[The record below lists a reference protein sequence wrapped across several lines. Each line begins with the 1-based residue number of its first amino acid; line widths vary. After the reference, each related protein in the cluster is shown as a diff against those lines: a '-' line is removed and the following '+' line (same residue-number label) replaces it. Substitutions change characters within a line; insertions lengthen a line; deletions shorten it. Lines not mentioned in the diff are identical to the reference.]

1 MGDQYIKN
9 LVASIRSP
17 LDESPPPKEVLPLKK
32 DLPETA
38 VLTDKKVR
46 QNKKKSRQSGQELSP
61 AMKLIM
67 EIQASKTEGGRK
79 RLIRINEKND
89 ELLKLLSPIFKLEV
103 TAFVN
108 YLCTQF
114 FEKHPELIQ
123 EIKLQLKSITP

>member
-9 LVASIRSP
+9 LVANLRSP
-17 LDESPPPKEVLPLKK
+17 EVESSPPKEALALKK
-32 DLPETA
+32 DLPEKEE
-38 VLTDKKVR
+38 LKEKKVR
-46 QNKKKSRQSGQELSP
+46 QNKNKSRQSIKDLSP

-79 RLIRINEKND
+79 RLIRISEKND
-89 ELLKLLSPIFKLEV
+89 ELLKLLTPIFKLEV

-114 FEKHPELIQ
+114 FEQHPELIQ